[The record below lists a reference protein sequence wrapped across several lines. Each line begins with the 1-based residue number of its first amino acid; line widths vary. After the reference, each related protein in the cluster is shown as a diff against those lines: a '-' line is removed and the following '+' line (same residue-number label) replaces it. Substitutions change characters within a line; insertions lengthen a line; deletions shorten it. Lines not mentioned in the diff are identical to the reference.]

1 MRAALAADEIRGA
14 QAVGSAL
21 KSDRFHR
28 AASFAVDDIAEHGT
42 VFALRNRTG
51 TVTGILSES
60 AAERVQ
66 LSEVSAATRSAVHE
80 GLSTKTSALERSR
93 QAVTLQSSMRRASAD
108 GPAHGAPAAMETAPA
123 VIAG

>member
-51 TVTGILSES
+51 TVNLTQVPGELNGVAGRFEWIVDQAGRLTHQMFVPGGRITGVPI
-60 AAERVQ
+60 R
-66 LSEVSAATRSAVHE
+66 
-80 GLSTKTSALERSR
+80 
-93 QAVTLQSSMRRASAD
+93 
-108 GPAHGAPAAMETAPA
+108 P
-123 VIAG
+123 